1 MVTLGPIFDFD
12 TSGEFFD
19 LVKTNPY
26 APRLA
31 TVRNVMALPGAVAFK
46 SKNIIVGALG
56 TAVLTLIA
64 SDAKIDA
71 CTEFQTGAISG
82 ENGGYMGNV
91 G

>member
-1 MVTLGPIFDFD
+1 
-12 TSGEFFD
+12 
-19 LVKTNPY
+19 
-26 APRLA
+26 
-31 TVRNVMALPGAVAFK
+31 MALPGAVAFK

>member
-1 MVTLGPIFDFD
+1 MDGVPQVALRGDGATIHTGESSFEKAFTVVTLGPIFDFD

-19 LVKTNPY
+19 LVKTNPF
-26 APRLA
+26 ALRLA
-31 TVRNVMALPGAVAFK
+31 
-46 SKNIIVGALG
+46 
-56 TAVLTLIA
+56 IA

-71 CTEFQTGAISG
+71 RTEFQTGTICA